1 MSLSQKTI
9 QKLAL
14 ALKEDAIIY
23 LQEDLSF
30 KQELLDSII
39 RFIDDK
45 LGEMEID
52 LAYEISQEIIE
63 SIVIK

>member
-1 MSLSQKTI
+1 MALSQKTI

-14 ALKEDAIIY
+14 ALKDDALMY
-23 LQEDLSF
+23 LQEDVSF

>member
-14 ALKEDAIIY
+14 ALKEDAIMY

-39 RFIDDK
+39 RFIDYK
-45 LGEMEID
+45 LGEID